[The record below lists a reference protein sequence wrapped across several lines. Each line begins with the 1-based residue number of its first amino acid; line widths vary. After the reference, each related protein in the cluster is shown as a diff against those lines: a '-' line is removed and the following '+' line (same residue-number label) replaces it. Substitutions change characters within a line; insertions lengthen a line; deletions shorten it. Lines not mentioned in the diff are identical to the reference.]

1 MYQYKKKERET
12 RVLLLLQVETDGQ
25 IGLALSRGGGQ
36 ICHTGEPVVM
46 MKKGESLNHFPNIFS
61 LYFFK
66 TPVELLIGYLIF
78 L

>member
-1 MYQYKKKERET
+1 
-12 RVLLLLQVETDGQ
+12 VLLLLLQVETDGQ

-46 MKKGESLNHFPNIFS
+46 MKKGGITQPLSLNIFS
-61 LYFFK
+61 LYFLK